1 MSDLNELTQARQW
14 PDSADTHIALVLAG
28 GMALGAYQGGA
39 YEKLHAAGTLSVDW
53 LAGSSVGAVNAALIA
68 GSRPDD
74 RIETLRRFW
83 NGGDLWTAF
92 MSAAGWSGELR
103 HVQNWLSVLQTRVFG
118 AAGHFRPR
126 LSLNPMK
133 RFESLYDLTPMRK
146 RLATL
151 VDFDR
156 LNNNSVRVS
165 VAATDVETGELV
177 VFDTGAGTR
186 IGMEHLLASCG
197 FLPEF
202 APVQIDG
209 RLLGDGGLYANAPV
223 EIVLNTWTQGP
234 IFVVDLFASE
244 GTRPASLEAALERK
258 NDLIFGNQTLRFLN
272 AYAKV
277 VRPDPA
283 PIVYLSYRPS
293 EHEAGPEKT
302 FDLSRATISDRWKA
316 GMLDM
321 KHALHRITAGEGL
334 PALMTIRRPC

>member
-1 MSDLNELTQARQW
+1 
-14 PDSADTHIALVLAG
+14 
-28 GMALGAYQGGA
+28 
-39 YEKLHAAGTLSVDW
+39 LHAAGTVSVDW

-92 MSAAGWSGELR
+92 MSAGGWSGELR
-103 HVQNWLSVLQTRVFG
+103 HVQNWLSVLQTRIFG

-133 RFESLYDLTPMRK
+133 RFKSLYDLTPMRN
-146 RLATL
+146 RLVTL

-156 LNNNSVRVS
+156 LNNDSVRVS

-202 APVQIDG
+202 APVEVDG

-234 IFVVDLFASE
+234 IFVIDLFASG

-277 VRPDPA
+277 VRPDLA

-302 FDLSRATISDRWKA
+302 FDLSRATMSDRWKA

-321 KHALHRITAGEGL
+321 EHALQRMTAGEEL